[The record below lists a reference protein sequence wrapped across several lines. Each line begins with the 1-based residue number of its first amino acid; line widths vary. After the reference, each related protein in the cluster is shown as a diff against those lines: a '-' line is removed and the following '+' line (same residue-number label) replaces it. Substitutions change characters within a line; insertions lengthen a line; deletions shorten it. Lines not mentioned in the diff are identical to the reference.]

1 MHKQKKYIVSHA
13 PFWHDG
19 SSITTKNY
27 HIMLAALIA
36 LIAGLIQY
44 GAPALGVISLSV
56 ATAIFWELIMNK
68 ITKRT
73 PTVGNGNAA
82 LTGLLFAMML
92 PPTMPWWA
100 VITGTFVCVIIGKE
114 IFGGLGGNPFNPVLV
129 GMAILMIA
137 WKDLFDFDQ
146 ALINYDFEYFVLYP
160 LAALKH
166 FGVSSIESLSAID
179 LLSGKQTGGIGTTC
193 GFGLILGGVYLII
206 RGFSRW
212 EITVS
217 YLLGICVTAFIFK
230 MADSTAYAGPVIHL
244 FSGYTL
250 FGAFFL
256 ATEDS
261 SSPVNFIPMLIY
273 GAAIGIMTI
282 LIRNIGVYVDGTVFA
297 ILLIN
302 LANPIIDKIRPRAMG
317 RTV

>member
-19 SSITTKNY
+19 SRLTTKNY
-27 HIMLAALIA
+27 HIMLAVLIA
-36 LIAGLIQY
+36 LVAGIVKY
-44 GAPALGVISLSV
+44 GVPAVGVIALSV
-56 ATAIFWELIMNK
+56 STAIFWELIMNK
-68 ITKRT
+68 ITSRT
-73 PTVGNGNAA
+73 ATIGNGNAA

-100 VITGTFVCVIIGKE
+100 VVTGTFVCVIIGKE
-114 IFGGLGGNPFNPVLV
+114 IFGGLGGNPFNPVLI

-146 ALINYDFEYFVLYP
+146 ALINYDFDYLVLYP

-166 FGVSSIESLSAID
+166 FGISSIEFLSAID
-179 LLSGKQTGGIGTTC
+179 LLSGKQTGAIGTTF

-206 RGFSRW
+206 RGFVRW
-212 EITVS
+212 EISVS
-217 YLLGICVTAFIFK
+217 YLLGIFVTAFIFK
-230 MADSTAYAGPVIHL
+230 SVDSAAYAGPVIHL

-302 LANPIIDKIRPRAMG
+302 LANPIIDKIRPKAMG
-317 RTV
+317 RAV